1 MRDLRGNRIMQIRTP
16 AVAGMFYPKETHEL
30 KSAIHDCFLHPFGP
44 GKTPPLE
51 NDEKILGVIC
61 PHAGYMY
68 SGPIAT
74 NSFYHISS
82 QKPEL
87 VIIIGPNHWGI
98 GCNVA
103 VMKEG
108 QWQTPL
114 GNVEV
119 DTDSAIKLNEI
130 SKMTELDFFSHTKD
144 HSLEV
149 QVPMLQEI
157 YSHKFKIL
165 PIILIDQGCKT
176 ARELGKALAKIAK
189 IKKTVII
196 GSSDFTHYEENSYAY
211 KQDKLLIEPILEL
224 DVERFYSILQE
235 NQISACGYG
244 AIASTM
250 VACKELGASKGTL
263 LKYATSG
270 DVVGDKSS
278 VVGYASI
285 VFS

>member
-1 MRDLRGNRIMQIRTP
+1 MQIRTP
-16 AVAGMFYPKETHEL
+16 AVAGMFYPKEREEL
-30 KSAIHDCFLHPFGP
+30 KTVIRDCFLHSFGP
-44 GKTPPLE
+44 GKVPPAA
-51 NDEKILGVIC
+51 NDENILGVIC

-74 NSFYHISS
+74 NSFYSVSS

-87 VIIIGPNHWGI
+87 VIIVGPNHWGI
-98 GCNVA
+98 GCGVA
-103 VMKEG
+103 AMKEG

-119 DTDSAIKLNEI
+119 DTESAIQINKI
-130 SKMTELDFFSHTKD
+130 TKVIELDFFSHTRD

-149 QVPMLQEI
+149 QVPILQEV

-165 PIILIDQGCKT
+165 PIILINQDYRT
-176 ARELGKALAKIAK
+176 AKEVGSAIAKIANT
-189 IKKTVII
+189 KKTMIV
-196 GSSDFTHYEENSYAY
+196 GSSDFTHYEENSYAH
-211 KQDKLLIEPILEL
+211 KQDKALIEPILDL
-224 DVERFYSILQE
+224 NVEGFYKILQE
-235 NQISACGYG
+235 NQVSACGYG

-250 VACKELGASKGTL
+250 VACKELGAKKGRL

-270 DVVGDKSS
+270 DVTGDKSS